1 MRLDWIRDKVASGE
15 RLSFEDG
22 VGLFLYPD
30 VITIGQLANSVREK
44 LHGDRTYFNRNMRI
58 EVTNVCVAS
67 CLFCSF
73 AKLEE
78 GAPGA
83 HTMKVEEAWRE
94 LEARMHD
101 PPSEIHIV
109 NGLHPGLPFSYY
121 EELLA
126 GFKRIKPDIHLKCF
140 TGVEIHF
147 FARHYGMTYGEV
159 LERLQRAGL
168 DSLPGGGAEIF
179 HPEVRSRIAH
189 DKATAD
195 EWLEVHRVAHGL
207 GMRTNATMLYGHIET
222 FEHRVDH
229 LLRLRDLQDGTGG
242 LQAFIPLAF
251 HPDGNGMKNLP
262 APTALDALRTIAVSR
277 LLLDNVRH
285 VKAYWVSMTPE
296 VAQIALRFG
305 ADDIDGTIVHETIYK
320 AAGSRSPGALS
331 SEQLVRLIQ
340 EAGRIPVERDTL
352 YHVVREHPRSAV
364 PEGALKV
371 RDRKAAKHLDAA
383 SPATPERGR
392 SDGTPAPGLPE
403 RGRSL
408 KVLS

>member
-1 MRLDWIRDKVASGE
+1 MLDAIRDKVRSGQ
-15 RLSFEDG
+15 RLSFDDG
-22 VGLFLYPD
+22 LALFSHPD
-30 VITIGQLANSVREK
+30 VVAVGQLANEVRER

-94 LEARMHD
+94 LEARMDD

-126 GFKRIKPDIHLKCF
+126 GFKRIKPDIHMKCF
-140 TGVEIHF
+140 TAVEIHF
-147 FARHYGMTYGEV
+147 FAQHYGMTHREV
-159 LERLQRAGL
+159 LERLRRAGL

-179 HPEVRSRIAH
+179 HPEVRTRISH

-195 EWLEVHRVAHGL
+195 QYLEVHRVAHSL
-207 GMRTNATMLYGHIET
+207 GMRTNTTMLYGHIET

-229 LLRLRDLQDGTGG
+229 LLRLRALQDETEG

-251 HPDGNGMKNLP
+251 HPDGNGMRNLP
-262 APTALDALRTIAVSR
+262 PPTAIDALRTVAVSR
-277 LLLDNVRH
+277 LLLDNVPH

-305 ADDIDGTIVHETIYK
+305 ADDVDGTIVHETIYK
-320 AAGSRSPGALS
+320 AAGSRSPRELTV
-331 SEQLVRLIQ
+331 EQLVRIIQ
-340 EAGRIPVERDTL
+340 EAGRVPVERDTL
-352 YHVVREHPRSAV
+352 YRVVREYPRAAL
-364 PEGALKV
+364 PEAALKV
-371 RDRKAAKHLDAA
+371 RDRKAAKHL
-383 SPATPERGR
+383 E
-392 SDGTPAPGLPE
+392 
-403 RGRSL
+403 
-408 KVLS
+408 VLS